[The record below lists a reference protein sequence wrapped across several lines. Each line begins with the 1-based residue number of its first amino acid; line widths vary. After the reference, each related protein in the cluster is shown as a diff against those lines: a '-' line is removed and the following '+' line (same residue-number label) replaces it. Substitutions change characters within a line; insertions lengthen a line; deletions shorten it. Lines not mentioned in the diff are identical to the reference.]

1 MNGFILHEGVI
12 TGHRFVV
19 IATGVVRPSVNIKT
33 GGMIQ
38 IWILLTDQ
46 SPIEGVQ
53 SGLDADTICKGCPF
67 ASGHGCYVNLGHS
80 PLGIWKAYHRGSYP
94 ALRGYSVFQ
103 DRAVRFGAYGN
114 PSLIP
119 LRIVKAIRRRAGK
132 TTGYFHDWKAN
143 RKARKYNRYFMAST
157 DTLESLEEAKAEGL
171 RVFHASK
178 EKPTGRFKTCL
189 NVTHGIQCADCGLC
203 NGGDGPD
210 VWVPLHGSGAKKAY
224 NLIQN

>member
-119 LRIVKAIRRRAGK
+119 LRIVKAIRRRV
-132 TTGYFHDWKAN
+132 FS
-143 RKARKYNRYFMAST
+143 R
-157 DTLESLEEAKAEGL
+157 LESESGCVE
-171 RVFHASK
+171 
-178 EKPTGRFKTCL
+178 
-189 NVTHGIQCADCGLC
+189 IQ
-203 NGGDGPD
+203 
-210 VWVPLHGSGAKKAY
+210 
-224 NLIQN
+224 